1 MYRKLFGT
9 LATGIGG
16 AASFYLGQ
24 QVSDYRSLQATLR
37 SEADWTP
44 PQRGVMFATNK
55 EWYIF
60 GRQSPQYVRDER
72 KTPKHEEH
80 RKIEDSSLVLKPLGT
95 VMDNEKHY
103 KLFQGSDFEIDLITS
118 DDQSPSFI
126 VPPEAMLSSTIDE
139 LNDSALFE
147 VHFAR
152 KRGFADI
159 YEKSPFFHSSIALRG
174 IPAGEVPN
182 PDRVIVSGAEI
193 KSILKTTEE
202 KVCKA
207 QHCDLYSSNCYTAS
221 VYALGQLI
229 TTINARPDVPEE
241 IKSSDIAKV
250 THVLK
255 GATTDN
261 LARGVSNNLLI
272 RSSIMYDI
280 HPLLVEH
287 RVVTPTKEEKEYKD
301 NIEPPVL

>member
-1 MYRKLFGT
+1 MRRKLFTT
-9 LATGIGG
+9 LVTGIGG

-24 QVSDYRSLQATLR
+24 QVSEHRSLQATLR
-37 SEADWTP
+37 SKSSWIP
-44 PQRGVMFATNK
+44 PDREIAVATSK

-80 RKIEDSSLVLKPLGT
+80 RKIEDSSLVLKALGT

-103 KLFQGSDFEIDLITS
+103 KLFEGDFEIDPITS
-118 DDQSPSFI
+118 DDKSPYI
-126 VPPEAMLSSTIDE
+126 RVPPEVMLSSKIDE
-139 LNDSALFE
+139 LDDSALFE

-152 KRGFADI
+152 KRGFADF

-174 IPAGEVPN
+174 ISKGEEPN

-193 KSILKTTEE
+193 KNILKTTEE
-202 KVCKA
+202 KVCKT

-229 TTINARPDVPEE
+229 TTIHKRTGVPEE
-241 IKSSDIAKV
+241 KKSSDIAKV
-250 THVLK
+250 THVLM
-255 GATTDN
+255 GASLDN

-287 RVVTPTKEEKEYKD
+287 SVVTPTKEEKEYKD
-301 NIEPPVL
+301 NIEPPSF